1 MRLEP
6 HIAWHAAGREL
17 DPRVL
22 PLLREIRAR
31 ATLRAATEAVGLSYR
46 AAWDLLNLQA
56 RSLGAPLVLMARGRG
71 ARLSPLAERLVAADD
86 AAEAEL
92 GTARHRLTVQVDAA
106 PTKARLAFAASHD
119 PLLGEFIAASHL
131 PFDLTFRGSLESVA
145 AFAHG
150 DAEMAGFHS
159 SAGHAAAYRRLL
171 APRRDCLIRFARR
184 QQGLIV
190 QKGNPRGARSLADVA
205 RRGLRFVNRQRGSG
219 TRQLVDELLR
229 DARIAPDKLKGYAD
243 EEFTHAAVAATVAA
257 GRAEAGVGVRAAA
270 ARFGLVF
277 VPLREECYWLV
288 TRKRTLAE
296 RPMERLLAA
305 LQGRTLRAMA
315 ARLTG
320 YDVADAG
327 AIVPLS
333 ALEEMQ

>member
-1 MRLEP
+1 MQLEP
-6 HIAWHAAGREL
+6 HVAWRAAGRDL
-17 DPRVL
+17 DARVL
-22 PLLREIRAR
+22 PLLRAIEAR
-31 ATLRAATEAVGLSYR
+31 ATLRAATDALGLSYR

-56 RSLGAPLVLMARGRG
+56 RNLGAPLVVMARGRG
-71 ARLSPLAERLVAADD
+71 ARLSPLAQRLLAADD
-86 AAEAEL
+86 AAEAQL
-92 GTARHRLTVQVDAA
+92 RAARHQLAVQIEPLPA
-106 PTKARLAFAASHD
+106 KARLGLAASHD
-119 PLLGEFIAASHL
+119 PLLAEFVADVHL
-131 PFDLTFRGSLESVA
+131 PFDLVFRGSMESVA

-150 DAEMAGFHS
+150 DAELAGFHS
-159 SAGHAAAYRRLL
+159 PAGQAAAYRRLL

-184 QQGLIV
+184 EQGLIV

-270 ARFGLVF
+270 ARFGLGF
-277 VPLREECYWLV
+277 VPLREESYWLV
-288 TRKRTLAE
+288 TRKRMLAE
-296 RPMERLLAA
+296 RPVERLLAA
-305 LQGRTLRAMA
+305 LQGPALRAIA
-315 ARLTG
+315 LRLTG

-327 AIVPLS
+327 AIVPVA
-333 ALEEMQ
+333 ALEEIA

>member
-6 HIAWHAAGREL
+6 HIAWHAAGRDL

-46 AAWDLLNLQA
+46 AAWDLLNVQA
-56 RSLGAPLVLMARGRG
+56 RNLGAPLVVMARGRG
-71 ARLSPLAERLVAADD
+71 ARLSPLAERLVEADD

-92 GTARHRLTVQVDAA
+92 GAARHRLTVPIDAA
-106 PTKARLAFAASHD
+106 PAKARLAFAASHD
-119 PLLGEFIAASHL
+119 PLLAEFVAGANL
-131 PFDLTFRGSLESVA
+131 PIDLVFRGSMESVA

-150 DAEMAGFHS
+150 DAEVAGFHS
-159 SAGHAAAYRRLL
+159 AGQAAAYRRLL

-257 GRAEAGVGVRAAA
+257 GRADAGVGVRAAA
-270 ARFGLVF
+270 ERFGLGF

-327 AIVPLS
+327 AIAPLS
-333 ALEEMQ
+333 ALEEMP